1 MSNGLRH
8 TLGLFAGVVAA
19 PVLAAGLAWAP
30 HWTAGAG
37 VDYDLT
43 AVPGAPAWAAPVGV
57 LAVVGLLLGLV
68 TGTRLSPLAAL
79 LPGLALLAAGV
90 VETAG
95 LPQPVPGLEGLLDVE
110 GAGSRPWFAWGPAFV
125 LAGAMLVVSA
135 LPPSRWRRRVR
146 EDRGDEDYDG
156 YGGYEDRYSGYSS
169 AAEPAP
175 PAGSADTPATGT
187 ESTRTMSWDAD
198 GMPPR
203 YHVSDPR
210 DQQAPQPGATGW
222 NEPRPRR
229 WEDRDTGP

>member
-8 TLGLFAGVVAA
+8 TLGLFAAVLVA

-37 VDYDLT
+37 VDYDLA
-43 AVPGAPAWAAPVGV
+43 AVPGVPSWAAPVGV

-68 TGTRLSPLAAL
+68 TGSRLSPLAAL
-79 LPGLALLAAGV
+79 LPGLALVAAGV

-95 LPQPVPGLEGLLDVE
+95 LPQPVPALEDVVTVE
-110 GAGSRPWFAWGPAFV
+110 GAGSRPWFPWGPMFV

-146 EDRGDEDYDG
+146 EDEDYDDD
-156 YGGYEDRYSGYSS
+156 YGGYEDRYAGYSS
-169 AAEPAP
+169 AE
-175 PAGSADTPATGT
+175 PAGSGDTPPTGA
-187 ESTRTMSWDAD
+187 ESTQTMSWDAD

-210 DQQAPQPGATGW
+210 DPQAPQPGATGW

-229 WEDRDTGP
+229 WEDRGTGP